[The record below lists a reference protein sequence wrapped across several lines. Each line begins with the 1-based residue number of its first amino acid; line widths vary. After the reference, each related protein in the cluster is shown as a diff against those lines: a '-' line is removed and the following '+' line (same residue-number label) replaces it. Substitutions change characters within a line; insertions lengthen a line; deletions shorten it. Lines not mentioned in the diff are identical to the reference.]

1 MTQQFYL
8 RCMFKKNRNM
18 STQTYTQKFI
28 ATLFIIAKRWKKK
41 KKTQMENNKC
51 WQGHGEILTL
61 I

>member
-1 MTQQFYL
+1 MTQQFIL
-8 RCMFKKNRNM
+8 RCMLKKNRNM

-28 ATLFIIAKRWKKK
+28 ATLFIIAKRWEKKI
-41 KKTQMENNKC
+41 QMENNKY